1 MSKKQFKA
9 ESKQLLNLMIHSI
22 YTHKEIFLREL
33 ISNASDAIDKIYYK
47 ALTDESIS
55 FNSADYYIKLIPNK
69 TSRTLRIIDAG
80 IGMTKEELESN
91 LGTIAKSGSLNFK
104 KENEIKDGYDII
116 GQFGV
121 GFYSAF
127 MVADKVTVVSRALGS
142 DEGYKWESEGVS
154 GYTIEPCA
162 KESVGT
168 EIILHI
174 KDNADDESYD
184 EFLEEYR
191 LRSLVKKYSDF
202 IRYPIK
208 MDMQESRLKEGTK
221 DEYETVVEEQVLNSM
236 VPIWRKNK
244 AELTDEDYEQFYSE
258 KHFGFDKPV
267 SHLHIKTEGT
277 VRYNAILFIPE
288 KTPYDFYTKDFEK
301 GLELYASG
309 VLIMNKC
316 PDLLPDYFSFVR
328 GMVESD
334 DLSLNISRE
343 LLQHNR
349 QLKLIA
355 KNIKNKIKS
364 ELEGL
369 LKNDREKY
377 EAFYQSFGRQLKFGT
392 YNSFGADKEDLQDL
406 LMFYSSSEKKLVT
419 LAEYVDRMKEDQK
432 FIYYAAGESV
442 ERIDK
447 MPQTEMVL
455 DKGFEILYL
464 TEDVDEFAVQVLMNY
479 KEKEFKSVSASDV
492 DIETEEEKKETQT
505 QAQDDKALFDKM
517 KELLGDKI
525 KDIRLSKRLKSHP
538 VCLISEG
545 HVSIEM
551 EKILKSMPGNQN
563 ITAEKVLELNPGHD
577 VYTALKDAFEH
588 DEEKFKLFTDLLYN
602 QALLMEGL
610 SVEDPLSFSNNIC
623 KLMA

>member
-1 MSKKQFKA
+1 MAKKQFKA

-47 ALTDESIS
+47 ALMDESIS
-55 FNSADYYIKLIPNK
+55 FNSADYYIKLIPSK
-69 TSRTLRIIDAG
+69 TSRTLRIIDMG
-80 IGMTKEELESN
+80 IGMTKEELEDN
-91 LGTIAKSGSLNFK
+91 LGIIAKSGSLNFK
-104 KENEIKDGYDII
+104 KENELKDGYDII

-154 GYTIEPCA
+154 GYTIEPHA

-168 EIILHI
+168 EITLHI
-174 KDNADDESYD
+174 KENSEDENYD

-208 MDMQESRLKEGTK
+208 MDMQESRLKEGTE
-221 DEYETVVEEQVLNSM
+221 DEYDTVVEEQVLNSM
-236 VPIWRKNK
+236 VPLWRKNK

-288 KTPYDFYTKDFEK
+288 KTPYDFYTKDYEK

-364 ELEGL
+364 ELESL

-406 LMFYSSSEKKLVT
+406 LMFYSSSEKKMVT

-432 FIYYAAGESV
+432 YIYYAAGESV
-442 ERIDK
+442 ERIGK

-455 DKGFEILYL
+455 DKGYEVLYL

-492 DIETEEEKKETQT
+492 DIETEEEKKETET
-505 QAQDDKALFDKM
+505 QAKDDKALFDKM

-545 HVSIEM
+545 NVSIEM
-551 EKILKSMPGNQN
+551 EKILKNMPGNQN
-563 ITAEKVLELNPGHD
+563 IAAEKVLELNPSHN
-577 VYTALKDAFEH
+577 VYIALKDAYEH
-588 DEEKFKLFTDLLYN
+588 DEEKLKLYTELLYN